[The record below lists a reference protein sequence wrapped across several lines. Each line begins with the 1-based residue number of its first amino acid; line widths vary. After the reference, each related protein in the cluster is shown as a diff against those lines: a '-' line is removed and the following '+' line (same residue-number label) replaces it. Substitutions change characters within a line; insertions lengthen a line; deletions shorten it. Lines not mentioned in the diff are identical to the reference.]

1 MNRELVKAFNAGGAI
16 ASNTLVKFGAD
27 NDTVVAAAAAA
38 DFVIGAVGLVAVPG
52 LGAVTGDRVDVQ
64 LEGDG
69 GRKVEIDCFVPRG
82 AVDVLGK
89 RRGKGEPVGRGDD
102 RRRLQLEAP
111 AQLLTAGTQP
121 QQQRG
126 QADEGQHHAGG
137 VGQSVGGVA
146 AAVAAM
152 GGKTQHLQ

>member
-102 RRRLQLEAP
+102 RRRFQVRLP
-111 AQLLTAGTQP
+111 GAGRAGREILDES
-121 QQQRG
+121 RG
-126 QADEGQHHAGG
+126 RGRDGEQEGEGDSPKH
-137 VGQSVGGVA
+137 
-146 AAVAAM
+146 
-152 GGKTQHLQ
+152 